1 MLRLY
6 WRGPGRGHGNQKA
19 LVSAGLKKIRAA
31 SGRPVFSWSYSL
43 SLPHSPP
50 QQGLFFSFDL
60 PSFHS
65 SYPVSVVLLS
75 PLAFCSNP
83 QLLPLFLFFN
93 AIIPLVVFI
102 SNLFILLFP
111 SGGRR

>member
-1 MLRLY
+1 
-6 WRGPGRGHGNQKA
+6 
-19 LVSAGLKKIRAA
+19 
-31 SGRPVFSWSYSL
+31 
-43 SLPHSPP
+43 
-50 QQGLFFSFDL
+50 
-60 PSFHS
+60 
-65 SYPVSVVLLS
+65 LS